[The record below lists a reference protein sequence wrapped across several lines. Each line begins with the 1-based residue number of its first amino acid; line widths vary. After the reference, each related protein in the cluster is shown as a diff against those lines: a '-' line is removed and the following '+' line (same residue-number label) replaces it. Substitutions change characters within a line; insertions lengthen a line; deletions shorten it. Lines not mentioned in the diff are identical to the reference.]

1 MRGALKDFLSGLRY
15 FGKDQWNYTTGEMG
29 LLPEPVTCS
38 DNEWMVKVEQ
48 KHANYFECFLLD
60 PADANEYL
68 AKEVVYLGD
77 MFKLAKKLYQTD
89 QDKEKEKTLS
99 SKKQDNEKARK
110 EEQERWYKAALEEMH
125 RFDEWKKVAQAKEL
139 GLVFREYVFID
150 GGRMVVAVD
159 EESRQKVAT
168 GLPYDYY
175 FGVRFGADGTR
186 VHRETGEKTDI
197 KFFTKWDWKPE
208 LALRIA
214 EDLQARARAES
225 D

>member
-1 MRGALKDFLSGLRY
+1 M
-15 FGKDQWNYTTGEMG
+15 
-29 LLPEPVTCS
+29 
-38 DNEWMVKVEQ
+38 
-48 KHANYFECFLLD
+48 
-60 PADANEYL
+60 
-68 AKEVVYLGD
+68 
-77 MFKLAKKLYQTD
+77 
-89 QDKEKEKTLS
+89 
-99 SKKQDNEKARK
+99 
-110 EEQERWYKAALEEMH
+110 EEMH

-159 EESRQKVAT
+159 EESRQKVET

-186 VHRETGEKTDI
+186 VHWESGKKTGI

-208 LALRIA
+208 LALRID